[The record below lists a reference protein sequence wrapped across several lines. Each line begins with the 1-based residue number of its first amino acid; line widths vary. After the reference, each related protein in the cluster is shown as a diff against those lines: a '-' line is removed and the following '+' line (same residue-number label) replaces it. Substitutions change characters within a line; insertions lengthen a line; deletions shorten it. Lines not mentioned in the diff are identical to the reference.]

1 MKYRI
6 ELTEEQMRVLEHC
19 TESWMRL
26 MMGQVR
32 ELADDLAFYDTYKFK
47 DREDFKEIHSRA
59 CDKRDAIYEVLN
71 AVMRI
76 AFSCG
81 YGVPDEKSED
91 CMIAECMWD
100 AVRVARGTSIW
111 PDVLPIGSEPVPKIE
126 TIERDEK

>member
-6 ELTEEQMRVLEHC
+6 ELTEDQMRVLEHC

-59 CDKRDAIYEVLN
+59 CDKRDVIYEILSS
-71 AVMRI
+71 VMRI
-76 AFSCG
+76 AFGRS
-81 YGVPDEKSED
+81 YGVPEEKSED
-91 CMIAECMWD
+91 CMIAECIWD

>member
-26 MMGQVR
+26 MMGQAR

-47 DREDFKEIHSRA
+47 DREDFKEIHRRD
-59 CDKRDAIYEVLN
+59 CDKRDAIYEILR
-71 AVMRI
+71 AGIRI
-76 AFSCG
+76 AFSRSG
-81 YGVPDEKSED
+81 YGVPDKKSED

-100 AVRVARGTSIW
+100 AIRYARGTSRRDK
-111 PDVLPIGSEPVPKIE
+111 PFQIGSEPTPKIE
-126 TIERDEK
+126 VIEDD

>member
-6 ELTEEQMRVLEHC
+6 ELTEDQMRVLEHC

-26 MMGQVR
+26 MMGQVM

-59 CDKRDAIYEVLN
+59 CDKRDVIYEILSS
-71 AVMRI
+71 VMRI
-76 AFSCG
+76 AFGRS

-100 AVRVARGTSIW
+100 AIRFARGTSRW
-111 PDVLPIGSEPVPKIE
+111 DKPFQIGDEPTPKIE
-126 TIERDEK
+126 VIEDD

>member
-26 MMGQVR
+26 MMGQVMN
-32 ELADDLAFYDTYKFK
+32 LSDDLAFYNTYKFV
-47 DREDFKEIHSRA
+47 DREDFKEIHSRN
-59 CDKRDAIYEVLN
+59 CDKRDVIYEILSS
-71 AVMRI
+71 VMRI
-76 AFSCG
+76 AFGRS

-100 AVRVARGTSIW
+100 AIRFARGTSRW
-111 PDVLPIGSEPVPKIE
+111 NKPFQIGSEPTPKIE
-126 TIERDEK
+126 VIEDD

>member
-1 MKYRI
+1 MRYRI
-6 ELTEEQMRVLEHC
+6 ELTEDQMRVLEHC

-26 MMGQVR
+26 MMGQVM

-47 DREDFKEIHSRA
+47 DREDFKEIHSRD
-59 CDKRDAIYEVLN
+59 CDKRNAIYEVLN

-100 AVRVARGTSIW
+100 AIRYARGTSRW
-111 PDVLPIGSEPVPKIE
+111 NKPFQIGDEPTPKIE
-126 TIERDEK
+126 VIEDD

>member
-6 ELTEEQMRVLEHC
+6 ELTEDQMRVLEHC

-26 MMGQVR
+26 MMGQVM

-59 CDKRDAIYEVLN
+59 CDKRDVIYEILSS
-71 AVMRI
+71 VMRI
-76 AFSCG
+76 AFGRS

-100 AVRVARGTSIW
+100 AIRFVRGTSRW
-111 PDVLPIGSEPVPKIE
+111 DKPFQIGDEPTPKIE
-126 TIERDEK
+126 VIEDD

>member
-47 DREDFKEIHSRA
+47 DKGNFSEIHSRA
-59 CDKRDAIYEVLN
+59 CDKRNTLYDAFT
-71 AVMRI
+71 AMMKF
-76 AFSCG
+76 AFG
-81 YGVPDEKSED
+81 NVYGTPDEKSED

-100 AVRVARGTSIW
+100 AIRFARGTSRW
-111 PDVLPIGSEPVPKIE
+111 DKPFQIGNEPTPKIE
-126 TIERDEK
+126 VIEE

>member
-1 MKYRI
+1 MRYRI
-6 ELTEEQMRVLEHC
+6 ELTEDQMRVLEHC

-26 MMGQVR
+26 MMGQVM

-59 CDKRDAIYEVLN
+59 CDKRDVIYEILSS
-71 AVMRI
+71 VMRI
-76 AFSCG
+76 AFGRS

-100 AVRVARGTSIW
+100 AIRFARGTSRW
-111 PDVLPIGSEPVPKIE
+111 DKPFQIGDEPTPKIE
-126 TIERDEK
+126 VIEDD